1 MSAPVIVLEPFLT
14 TSLVTVAIEPE
25 SGAYPPRMG
34 FGDHT
39 EARRY
44 AAELAVTYGLLIA
57 NYLEI

>member
-1 MSAPVIVLEPFLT
+1 MTPVVVLEPFLA
-14 TSLVTVAIEPE
+14 TSLVTVIIEPE

-44 AAELAVTYGLLIA
+44 AIELANTYGLMIA
-57 NYLEI
+57 NYL

>member
-1 MSAPVIVLEPFLT
+1 MTPVVVLEPFLK
-14 TSLVTVAIEPE
+14 TSLVTVTVEPE

-44 AAELAVTYGLLIA
+44 AAELANTYGLQLA
-57 NYLEI
+57 NYLG